1 MPPSATALMVTLG
14 TSSSKLML
22 PPRSALTVPVAVS
35 LSPSTTV
42 TVALSSTL
50 PLARLMRLLSLL
62 LSTSSGRWS
71 SSADCVSVTVPLLA
85 TLIRNTSPSV
95 VEPTMSLPTLVRVM
109 ASPLLVSPLLLS
121 VTLRL

>member
-1 MPPSATALMVTLG
+1 M
-14 TSSSKLML
+14 
-22 PPRSALTVPVAVS
+22 
-35 LSPSTTV
+35 
-42 TVALSSTL
+42 
-50 PLARLMRLLSLL
+50 L

-85 TLIRNTSPSV
+85 TLMRNTSPE

>member
-1 MPPSATALMVTLG
+1 
-14 TSSSKLML
+14 ML

-71 SSADCVSVTVPLLA
+71 SSADWVSVTVPSLA
-85 TLIRNTSPSV
+85 TLMRNTSPAL
-95 VEPTMSLPTLVRVM
+95 VEPTMSLPTLVSVM